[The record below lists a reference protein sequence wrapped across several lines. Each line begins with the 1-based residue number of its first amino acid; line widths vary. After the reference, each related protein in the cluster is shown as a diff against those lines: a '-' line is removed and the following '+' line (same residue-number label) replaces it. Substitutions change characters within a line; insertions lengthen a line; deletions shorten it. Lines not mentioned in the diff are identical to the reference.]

1 MATHLTHL
9 VNDSRE
15 IMSCQILKAPLPKFT
30 FAWVQIDMRAAIRI
44 AARVAKVNVKPGAP
58 QDKGKP
64 LLRPTTHPI
73 ARVGQD
79 SVLKNDGRAAGIWN
93 AMNSEQETVVCLGD

>member
-1 MATHLTHL
+1 
-9 VNDSRE
+9 
-15 IMSCQILKAPLPKFT
+15 
-30 FAWVQIDMRAAIRI
+30 MRAAIRI

-64 LLRPTTHPI
+64 LLRPATHPI

-79 SVLKNDGRAAGIWN
+79 AVLKNDGGAAGIWN
-93 AMNSEQETVVCLGD
+93 AMNSEQETVVCLGDQLLALVVDATFDDGNLFLLVYLVTVDKKKP